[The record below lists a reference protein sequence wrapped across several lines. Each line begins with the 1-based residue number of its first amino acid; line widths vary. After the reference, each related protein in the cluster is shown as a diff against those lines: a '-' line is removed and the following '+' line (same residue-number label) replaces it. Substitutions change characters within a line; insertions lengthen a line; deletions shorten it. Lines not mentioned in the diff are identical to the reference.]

1 MDRLSQENYA
11 KLIAMQLSARFT
23 IYDYKKCSLPLALP
37 RPTTT
42 TSKYLGVRP
51 EDEHVEEE
59 EEAATH
65 LFCSPSSSS
74 APLIAHSP

>member
-42 TSKYLGVRP
+42 SKYLGVRP
-51 EDEHVEEE
+51 EDEHDEEE